1 MTVTMED
8 TKREKKIKIKRTK
21 GTAAGPPTKKVKS
34 FNDQSQELAGGKLF
48 KKGDQK
54 GKGKK
59 FKKDGKVKKSADG
72 EGEEKTGQK
81 RKLPEKKGK
90 KRKSE
95 GDGESGE
102 SPEKKQKLVE
112 MKKKDRKEVRRQL
125 KNNYPLLKRTKE
137 IWEVVRRHDCK
148 KETRAKLMT
157 ELYGL
162 IKGRVKELAN
172 AHDSVRVMQ
181 CCIQFG
187 TPEQRAMLFEELK
200 DDLVNLSK
208 SKYAKFSVR
217 KLLKY
222 GSKEQ
227 KAEIMKSFHGHI
239 KKIIRHT
246 EASSVLEYAYNE
258 WANQTQRKAMLQE
271 LYGNTYLVFK
281 APDTTTLQDLFTL
294 HPDKKQLVMKEFK
307 ESLTPLLEKTVV
319 KHTIIHK
326 ALLEFFTH
334 AEGPLRTEMIE
345 AVRESLIHILHTHDG
360 SRVTMHC
367 LWHGTAKD
375 RKVIIKTM
383 KTFVQKICQEE
394 FAHHTLLALFDV
406 VDDTKLVSKA
416 ILQELLQSVADLVQ
430 DQHGRKVLLYLLCG
444 RHHGHIHPDILKL
457 LQQGDGNETSKKDP
471 AMRRQELLEFVS
483 APLLKFFSQH
493 TKDLVFDK
501 AQSQVALATL
511 EYAYGD
517 KTAAYEA
524 LSLLAAE
531 DFMPQGR
538 DGEESEMHLV
548 EHPAGHLFLKRL
560 LTWDKTQ
567 REAGQT
573 EGFFAP
579 ALLSHLEPGAMASWA
594 KVNRGAF
601 VIVSLLDTGIPE
613 VVKRVQKELEP
624 QKTMLKNIK
633 VAGTDILVK
642 KLETVSA

>member
-1 MTVTMED
+1 
-8 TKREKKIKIKRTK
+8 
-21 GTAAGPPTKKVKS
+21 
-34 FNDQSQELAGGKLF
+34 
-48 KKGDQK
+48 
-54 GKGKK
+54 
-59 FKKDGKVKKSADG
+59 
-72 EGEEKTGQK
+72 
-81 RKLPEKKGK
+81 
-90 KRKSE
+90 
-95 GDGESGE
+95 
-102 SPEKKQKLVE
+102 
-112 MKKKDRKEVRRQL
+112 MKKKERKEVRRQL

-162 IKGRVKELAN
+162 IQGRVKELAN

-187 TPEQRAMLFEELK
+187 TLEQRATLFEELK
-200 DDLVNLSK
+200 DELVNMSK

-222 GSKEQ
+222 GTKEQ

-239 KKIIRHT
+239 KKLVRHT

-258 WANQTQRKAMLQE
+258 WANQKQRKAMLQE
-271 LYGNTYLVFK
+271 LYGNTYVVFK
-281 APDTTTLQDLFTL
+281 APGTTTLQELFTL
-294 HPDKKQLVMKEFK
+294 HPDKKELVMKEFK

-319 KHTIIHK
+319 KHTLVHK

-334 AEGPLRTEMIE
+334 AEGRLRAEMIE
-345 AVRESLIHILHTHDG
+345 AIRESLIHILHTHDG

-383 KTFVQKICQEE
+383 KTFMQKICQEE

-416 ILQELLQSVADLVQ
+416 ILQVWSLYTMLNLLIPCFKIARRSSFATLCLFIFVAMISFLFVYN
-430 DQHGRKVLLYLLCG
+430 HA
-444 RHHGHIHPDILKL
+444 
-457 LQQGDGNETSKKDP
+457 NSKKDP
-471 AMRRQELLEFVS
+471 TMRRQELLEFVS
-483 APLLKFFSQH
+483 VPLLKFFSEH

-511 EYAYGD
+511 EYAQGD

-524 LSLLAAE
+524 LSVLAAE

-538 DGEESEMHLV
+538 DGDESQMHLV

-560 LTWDKTQ
+560 LTWDKNQ

-573 EGFFAP
+573 QGFFAL
-579 ALLSHLEPGAMASWA
+579 ALLSDLEPGAMASWA

-642 KLETVSA
+642 KLEAASA

>member
-1 MTVTMED
+1 MED
-8 TKREKKIKIKRTK
+8 TKPEKKVKIKRTK
-21 GTAAGPPTKKVKS
+21 GAAAGPPTKKVKS

-59 FKKDGKVKKSADG
+59 FKKDGKVKKSA
-72 EGEEKTGQK
+72 
-81 RKLPEKKGK
+81 
-90 KRKSE
+90 
-95 GDGESGE
+95 GE

-162 IKGRVKELAN
+162 IKGRLAN

-294 HPDKKQLVMKEFK
+294 HLDKKQLVMKEFK

-319 KHTIIHK
+319 KHTIVHK

-483 APLLKFFSQH
+483 APLLKFFSQN

-511 EYAYGD
+511 EYAHGD